1 MAIVMLDVILTLQC
15 MVESDVMKGVLS
27 GLFGLQVNKPDIQL
41 PLIFFLIPSNPLSI
55 AQLKETV
62 CDRLG

>member
-1 MAIVMLDVILTLQC
+1 MVDIILTLQC

-27 GLFGLQVNKPDIQL
+27 GLFGLHVNKLDIQL
-41 PLIFFLIPSNPLSI
+41 PLIFLIPSNPLSI
-55 AQLKETV
+55 AHLKETI

>member
-41 PLIFFLIPSNPLSI
+41 PLIFFNTIKPIVNCPLERNH
-55 AQLKETV
+55 L
-62 CDRLG
+62 

>member
-41 PLIFFLIPSNPLSI
+41 PLIFF
-55 AQLKETV
+55 
-62 CDRLG
+62 

>member
-1 MAIVMLDVILTLQC
+1 MVDIILTLQC

-27 GLFGLQVNKPDIQL
+27 GLFGLHVNKPDIQL
-41 PLIFFLIPSNPLSI
+41 SLIFLIPSKSLSI
-55 AQLKETV
+55 AHLKETI